1 VRAHQAA
8 RKFGVLSVENVVRRL
23 VDGRHGLKESD
34 RATMTELDRA
44 ALSYQ
49 IVLTKADKVTEGGL
63 ASLKRAITAELARH
77 PAAHPEIIATSAHKG
92 EGMAELR
99 ASLAA
104 VAEFT
109 PPALS
114 TPTPLR

>member
-1 VRAHQAA
+1 
-8 RKFGVLSVENVVRRL
+8 
-23 VDGRHGLKESD
+23 
-34 RATMTELDRA
+34 MTELDRA

-63 ASLKRAITAELARH
+63 ASLKRKIGADLARH

-104 VAEFT
+104 VAEFA